1 MLKQKTEPEG
11 WQSNHEGSTD
21 KALYTQLSLSLSFS
35 YSSPLLSPWTNLRH
49 PEDSGITLHAW
60 GFVPGHCCASQGII
74 SARTRD
80 AFPVAVVSLGYLPP
94 VPPSPLPSPPFPRLY
109 VPSSTCIRAKL
120 SRPISLF
127 SPPLFFLSSKVRER
141 KKKLEKET
149 EKDPAE
155 AIFAD

>member
-21 KALYTQLSLSLSFS
+21 KALYTQHSLSLFLLLVSFALPVDQFTAPRGLGYYAS
-35 YSSPLLSPWTNLRH
+35 RLGVRSWPLLCQ
-49 PEDSGITLHAW
+49 SGDYF
-60 GFVPGHCCASQGII
+60 GKDEGC
-74 SARTRD
+74 
-80 AFPVAVVSLGYLPP
+80 FPSCSRFPFGYLPP
-94 VPPSPLPSPPFPRLY
+94 VPSSPLPSPPFPRLY